1 MLEWSKYEN
10 MAYSP
15 TFWFC
20 HMTATHHWLRP
31 LSKWQLSV
39 GSFMFL
45 WWEPVSQEVKAWP
58 PSPIWLQMKP
68 KLLSTLRLK
77 CPSALMHLIL
87 SFSTLQLWDNLTL
100 CLRLFWET
108 RTSPANDQEWCVP
121 LEFHSWAQLFS
132 ETVFPTNWKSRLPL
146 SQITDAKKA
155 RGW

>member
-1 MLEWSKYEN
+1 MIQVWEHGLQPYLLTLPYDCYPSLAETSLKVAALCRILYV
-10 MAYSP
+10 P
-15 TFWFC
+15 V
-20 HMTATHHWLRP
+20 
-31 LSKWQLSV
+31 V
-39 GSFMFL
+39 G
-45 WWEPVSQEVKAWP
+45 EVKTWL

-121 LEFHSWAQLFS
+121 LEFHSWVQLFS